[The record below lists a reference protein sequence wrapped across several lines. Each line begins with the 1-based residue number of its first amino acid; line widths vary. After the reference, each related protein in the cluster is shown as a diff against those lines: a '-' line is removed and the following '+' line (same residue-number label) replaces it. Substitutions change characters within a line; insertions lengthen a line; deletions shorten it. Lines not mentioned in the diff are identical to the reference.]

1 MMTGKRAAP
10 TNIDTHEITSV
21 FATEASAR
29 KPARKIQKIR
39 QAIGKYR
46 AIRLRIFLIQRA
58 YFIETS
64 RRKAMSTPN
73 LTVPL
78 CPNQDA
84 FWIYLKKKENPPLL
98 SFATRNRAF
107 FEKPDFSALCASL

>member
-1 MMTGKRAAP
+1 MGMMTGKRAAP
-10 TNIDTHEITSV
+10 TNIDTQEIKSA
-21 FATEASAR
+21 FEAEASAR
-29 KPARKIQKIR
+29 KPPRKIQKTR

-64 RRKAMSTPN
+64 RSKAVNTPM

-78 CPNQDA
+78 CPHQDI
-84 FWIYLKKKENPPLL
+84 FRI
-98 SFATRNRAF
+98 
-107 FEKPDFSALCASL
+107 